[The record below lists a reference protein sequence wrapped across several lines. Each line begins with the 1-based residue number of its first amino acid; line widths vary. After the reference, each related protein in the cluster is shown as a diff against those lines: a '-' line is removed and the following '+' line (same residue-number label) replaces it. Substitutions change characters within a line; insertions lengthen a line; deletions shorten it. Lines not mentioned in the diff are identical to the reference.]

1 MAYTPRYSKRFAKAF
16 KVVSAADRKRIA
28 KAIEKLAADP
38 FPEGKSVKRLQGP
51 KDEFYRLRVGDWRII
66 YDVSGEDLDILD
78 LVPRGELEKAVKRL

>member
-16 KVVSAADRKRIA
+16 KAVSAADRKRIA